1 MAADPK
7 IPPQPASTAPSK
19 IGMFDLGRYE
29 QIKAT
34 GDLPSPKGTALAI
47 VRLTQK
53 ETTSISELSQAV
65 RTDPAFVGRL
75 IKAANGVQPI
85 GRRPVVA
92 IHDALT
98 MLGIPAVRTLALG
111 FSLLSGYRAGN
122 CRNFDYPRYWSHS
135 LVCAVAMQALALR
148 LRMCTPDEA
157 FSLGLLARVG
167 ELGLA
172 TTFPDHYSRILGQ
185 HQVDTSVPLL
195 GLEHEAFAMT
205 HTELTAA
212 MLMDWGFPQIF
223 VAPVYYHEAPSH
235 SGFAEGSRQDVVSR
249 ALELAQYIGDICVAA
264 DTERRAMMPALFMLG
279 GRLSIESESLTALCD
294 RIATEWADWGALLNV
309 DACVVPP
316 FEELS
321 RPPEAP
327 TMSGT
332 DSVDR
337 IIHRLRILVVDDD
350 NTMRALLKALLAQG
364 GHEVFEAANGQQGF
378 EMALDLRPH
387 LMVVDWVMPEMS
399 GIELTRALRQT
410 KIGRSIYVLILT
422 GIEDDE
428 KLVEAFESGVD
439 DFMSKPLK
447 PRVLAARLRAGQRV
461 VQLQQEIER
470 DREEIRKFAAEL
482 AVTNRRLQEAALTD
496 TLTGFP
502 NRRYAMERITQ
513 EWSARSPRQLSCM
526 MIDVDSF
533 KTIND
538 TYGHDIGDSVLK
550 QTADALKSGLRT
562 QDVVC
567 RVGGD
572 EFLVICPDTDL
583 AAAMAC
589 GERVRSAVE
598 KIVVETGQWQ
608 LKGSISVGVATREAD
623 MVNVDA
629 LIKVADQGMYH
640 AKQGGRNRV
649 ATVQALPA

>member
-1 MAADPK
+1 MA
-7 IPPQPASTAPSK
+7 I
-19 IGMFDLGRYE
+19 IR
-29 QIKAT
+29 
-34 GDLPSPKGTALAI
+34 LA
-47 VRLTQK
+47 QK
-53 ETTSISELSQAV
+53 ETTSLNELAQAV

-75 IKAANGVQPI
+75 IKAANSVQPV

-98 MLGIPAVRTLALG
+98 ILGIPAVRTLALG
-111 FSLLSGYRAGN
+111 FSLLSGYRSGN

-167 ELGLA
+167 ELALA
-172 TTFPDHYSRILGQ
+172 TTFPDLYSRILGQ
-185 HQVDTSVPLL
+185 CQVDASIALL
-195 GLEHEAFAMT
+195 DLEREAFVMT
-205 HTELTAA
+205 HPELTMA
-212 MLMDWGFPQIF
+212 MLMDWGFPKIF
-223 VAPVYYHEAPSH
+223 TEPVYHHENPDH
-235 SGFAEGSRQDVVSR
+235 SGFADGSRQDLIAR
-249 ALELAQYIGDICVAA
+249 ALELSQYIGDICIAA
-264 DTERRAMMPALFMLG
+264 DAERRAMMPALFMLG
-279 GRLSIESESLTALCD
+279 GRLSIEAESLTALCD
-294 RIATEWADWGALLNV
+294 RIAAEWAEWGTLLNI
-309 DACVVPP
+309 DACAVPP
-316 FEELS
+316 FDELS

-327 TMSGT
+327 AMGAWSQDDPVG
-332 DSVDR
+332 
-337 IIHRLRILVVDDD
+337 HRLRILVVDDD
-350 NTMRALLKALLAQG
+350 TTMRALLKALLAQG
-364 GHEVFEAANGQQGF
+364 GHEVFEASNGQQGF

-422 GIEDDE
+422 GIEDEE

-496 TLTGFP
+496 ALTGFP

-513 EWSARSPRQLSCM
+513 EWSAGSRSPRPLSCL
-526 MIDVDSF
+526 MIDVDAF

-550 QTADALKSGLRT
+550 QTAEALKSGLRT
-562 QDVVC
+562 PDVVC

-583 AAAMAC
+583 AAALLC

-598 KIVVETGQWQ
+598 RVAIETGQVQ
-608 LKGSISVGVATREAD
+608 LKGSISVGVATRDAG
-623 MVNVDA
+623 MANIDA
-629 LIKVADQGMYH
+629 LIKAADQGMYV
-640 AKQGGRNRV
+640 AKQRGRNCV
-649 ATVQALPA
+649 ASVQTAV